1 MFSKARRSKSSAI
14 TWITVSSRVGA
25 AACGGYALTYACTA
39 WLSVIL
45 PLAKS
50 EAVLT
55 ASMMS
60 FVIYTAAILWAFAA
74 ITPMRAWL
82 VLLIST
88 GLLGGMTLLM
98 T

>member
-1 MFSKARRSKSSAI
+1 MLSKARRTKSSN
-14 TWITVSSRVGA
+14 TWITTSSRVA
-25 AACGGYALTYACTA
+25 AAVFGGYALAYACTA
-39 WLSVIL
+39 WLSMVL

-60 FVIYTAAILWAFAA
+60 FLIYTGAILCAFATA
-74 ITPMRAWL
+74 TPMRAWV
-82 VLLIST
+82 VLLIPT
-88 GLLGGMTLLM
+88 LLLGGMTLLM